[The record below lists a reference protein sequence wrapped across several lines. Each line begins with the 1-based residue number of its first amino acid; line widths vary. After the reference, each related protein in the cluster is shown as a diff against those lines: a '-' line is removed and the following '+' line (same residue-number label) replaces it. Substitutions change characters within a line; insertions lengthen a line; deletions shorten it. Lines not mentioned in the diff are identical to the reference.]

1 MVNMCVFGMLKTD
14 GRYPFICAHI
24 RDEFWN
30 RETLEIKVDNEGILS
45 ANDQNVTNATW
56 MGLNVRTGSF
66 VALTNVR
73 PRKIVSKCD
82 STEEMRSRG
91 LLVRDLLTGKTYDE
105 VWDGTRK
112 YNGFNLIHYNLKEEN
127 DPRFISNR
135 PHSTKFGLDEHFISS
150 NDFQSS
156 SLSFNKTSNVISFAN
171 GWLNDWEQWPRVN
184 VLSKRLRMLS
194 KNINSLSVDNAVAV
208 LADSIS
214 DSNKFS
220 TEIMPAKYPE
230 YCHAEHERVLRSSLL
245 LPPFSKPGK
254 AKYGSRAQTIVV
266 KDNTGIVYY
275 YYRRVSELESP
286 WTKFVIDYKELNVT
300 RLEVVLETTSSRG
313 KKETSIVPDNCFT

>member
-1 MVNMCVFGMLKTD
+1 MCVFGMLKTD

-24 RDEFWN
+24 RDEAWD

-73 PRKIVSKCD
+73 QKKTVPKCD

-105 VWDGTRK
+105 VWDGTRN
-112 YNGFNLIHYNLKEEN
+112 YNGFNLIHYNLKEDN

-150 NDFQSS
+150 NNFQSS

-171 GWLNDWEQWPRVN
+171 GWLNDYKQWPRVQ
-184 VLSKRLRMLS
+184 VLSEQLRELS

-220 TEIMPAKYPE
+220 SEIMPEKYPE
-230 YCHAEHERVLRSSLL
+230 YCHAEREQVLRSSLL
-245 LPPFSKPGK
+245 LPPFSSPGY

-275 YYRRVSELESP
+275 YYRGVNELENP
-286 WTKFVIDYKELNVT
+286 WTKFVVDYKELNVT
-300 RLEVVLETTSSRG
+300 RLDVVLETTTPG
-313 KKETSIVPDNCFT
+313 LKKDTSIVSDGCFT

>member
-1 MVNMCVFGMLKTD
+1 MCVFGMLKTD

-24 RDEFWN
+24 RDEYWD

-73 PRKIVSKCD
+73 HKKNFPKCD

-91 LLVRDLLTGKTYDE
+91 LLVRDLLTGKTYDQ

-112 YNGFNLIHYNLKEEN
+112 YNGFNLIHYNLKEDN
-127 DPRFISNR
+127 NPTFISNR

-156 SLSFNKTSNVISFAN
+156 SLSLNKTSNVISFAN
-171 GWLNDWEQWPRVN
+171 GWLYDWEQWPRVH
-184 VLSKRLRMLS
+184 VLSEQLRKLS

-214 DSNKFS
+214 DSSKFS
-220 TEIMPAKYPE
+220 SDIIPAKYPD
-230 YCHAEHERVLRSSLL
+230 YCDPEFERVLRSSLL
-245 LPPFSKPGK
+245 LPPFSFPGH

-275 YYRRVSELESP
+275 YYRRVNELESP
-286 WTKFVIDYKELNVT
+286 WTKFVVDYNELNVT
-300 RLEVVLETTSSRG
+300 RLEVALETTTSRG
-313 KKETSIVPDNCFT
+313 KKEKSVLSGDCLI